1 MDYLNLKRGTLVG
14 AMTNNHKLIVGD
26 YVNWRGGFCHDPQEE
41 VQVTGIQVS
50 YIADS
55 KEGYDVKEIDWNSVV
70 GRDIIVDLDNVRWAW
85 AFQISR
91 IEYAN

>member
-26 YVNWRGGFCHDPQEE
+26 YVNWRGAFGHDPQEE
-41 VQVTGIQVS
+41 VQVTGIQVC
-50 YIADS
+50 YIADD

-70 GRDIIVDLDNVRWAW
+70 GRDIIVDLDNGRWAW